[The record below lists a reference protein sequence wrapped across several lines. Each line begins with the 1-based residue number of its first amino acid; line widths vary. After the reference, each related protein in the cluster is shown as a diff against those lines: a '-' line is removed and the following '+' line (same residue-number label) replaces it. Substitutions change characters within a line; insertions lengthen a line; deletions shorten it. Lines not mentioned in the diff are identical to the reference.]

1 MLTRWST
8 TAANIADKQ
17 AIVKWPLRRSERNT
31 RNEISQAYELIL
43 CPRLSIFLHYSTAKL
58 ILLATLARS
67 PWFWPSMQ
75 ASLNLLLSHWAVQRA
90 APDFPGSVMLHFLPH
105 LWPRAALAAAHATI
119 VTNKAPMKTK
129 SPVAKITINVT
140 NMTTVW
146 LRYGYCKLGFI
157 WHKSGDIANKLRSK
171 WYSPTARA
179 LCWKHTR
186 KLWWKLGC
194 NLPQLLRTHVRTFLE
209 SCLEN
214 PQNPAVAE

>member
-1 MLTRWST
+1 
-8 TAANIADKQ
+8 
-17 AIVKWPLRRSERNT
+17 
-31 RNEISQAYELIL
+31 
-43 CPRLSIFLHYSTAKL
+43 
-58 ILLATLARS
+58 
-67 PWFWPSMQ
+67 MQ

-119 VTNKAPMKTK
+119 VTNKAPMKTR